1 MTKTVTGNG
10 IIRNG
15 EEWNCS
21 HCEYC
26 DSDGRCVEYDHRPI
40 WYTGCSGI
48 KIGTDETLKD
58 NFFYTGDLK

>member
-48 KIGTDETLKD
+48 K
-58 NFFYTGDLK
+58 NRYR